1 LKKGHYYRGLLKK
14 LLDHRRKKIGIIKEN
29 RGLLKKI
36 RATKKNRG
44 ILRN

>member
-1 LKKGHYYRGLLKK
+1 LKIGHYYRGLLKK
-14 LLDHRRKKIGIIKEN
+14 LLDHRRKRGIIKEN